1 MSQQPFEIRIPDL
14 LRNGILLWALL
25 GIVLIFGLI
34 SSIYTV
40 EAESEGVILRFGK
53 ARPDKVKPGLHF
65 KLPFGIDEVYVLPVE
80 RQLKQEYGFATEGG
94 TNSNQFTDR
103 RGRDREKNMVTGD
116 LNAAEVEWIVQY
128 RINDPEQYLFKVHD
142 PEGTLRNISE
152 SVMRTIVGDRTV
164 DEVITVGRQEIEK
177 DAMEMMR
184 GLVEKYELGIG
195 VDQIQLKNVN
205 PPLPVQASFNE
216 VNQAEQEKARMIN
229 EAQGQ
234 YNKEVY
240 VAEGVKDQN
249 IEAAEGYALK
259 RVNEAEG
266 DAARFRAVLEEFEKA
281 PEITK
286 TRLYLE
292 AMSEVVPQ
300 LGKKIIMDED
310 ASQVLPLL
318 QLQTDAGG
326 LSK

>member
-1 MSQQPFEIRIPDL
+1 MSQQPFEIKIPDL
-14 LRNGILLWALL
+14 IRNGVILWALL
-25 GIVLIFGLI
+25 AVVVIFGLI
-34 SSIYTV
+34 TSVYTV

-53 ARPDKVKPGLHF
+53 ARAEKVKPGLHF
-65 KLPFGIDEVYVLPVE
+65 KLPFGVDDVYVLPVK
-80 RQLKQEYGFATEGG
+80 RQLKQEYGFATESG
-94 TNSNQFTDR
+94 TNTNQFSDR
-103 RGRDREKNMVTGD
+103 RGRDREKSMVTGD

-128 RINDPEQYLFKVHD
+128 RIIDPEKYLFKVHD

-164 DEVITVGRQEIEK
+164 DDVITVGRQEIEE
-177 DAMEMMR
+177 DAMTMLR
-184 GLVEKYELGIG
+184 DLVFKYELGIG
-195 VDQIQLKNVN
+195 IDQIQLKNVN

-229 EAQGQ
+229 ESQGQ

-266 DAARFRAVLEEFEKA
+266 DVARFKAVLKEFEKA
-281 PEITK
+281 PEITR

-300 LGKKIIMDED
+300 MGQKIIIDED

-318 QLQTDAGG
+318 QLKTGQGG
-326 LSK
+326 LVR

>member
-1 MSQQPFEIRIPDL
+1 
-14 LRNGILLWALL
+14 
-25 GIVLIFGLI
+25 
-34 SSIYTV
+34 
-40 EAESEGVILRFGK
+40 
-53 ARPDKVKPGLHF
+53 
-65 KLPFGIDEVYVLPVE
+65 
-80 RQLKQEYGFATEGG
+80 
-94 TNSNQFTDR
+94 
-103 RGRDREKNMVTGD
+103 
-116 LNAAEVEWIVQY
+116 
-128 RINDPEQYLFKVHD
+128 
-142 PEGTLRNISE
+142 
-152 SVMRTIVGDRTV
+152 
-164 DEVITVGRQEIEK
+164 
-177 DAMEMMR
+177 
-184 GLVEKYELGIG
+184 
-195 VDQIQLKNVN
+195 
-205 PPLPVQASFNE
+205 
-216 VNQAEQEKARMIN
+216 MIN

-266 DAARFRAVLEEFEKA
+266 DVARFRAVLEEFEKA

-318 QLQTDAGG
+318 QLQTDKGG
-326 LSK
+326 FAK

>member
-1 MSQQPFEIRIPDL
+1 M
-14 LRNGILLWALL
+14 RNGVLLWALL
-25 GIVLIFGLI
+25 GFVLIFGLI

-53 ARPDKVKPGLHF
+53 ARPDNVKPGLHF

-94 TNSNQFTDR
+94 TNSNQFSDR
-103 RGRDREKNMVTGD
+103 RSRDREKNMVTGD

-128 RINDPEQYLFKVHD
+128 RISDPEQYLFKVHD

-177 DAMEMMR
+177 DAMVMMKN
-184 GLVEKYELGIG
+184 LVEKYELGMG

-266 DAARFRAVLEEFEKA
+266 GVARFRAVLEEFEKA
-281 PEITK
+281 EITK

-318 QLQTDAGG
+318 QLQTDKGG
-326 LSK
+326 FAK

>member
-14 LRNGILLWALL
+14 VRNGVLLWALL
-25 GIVLIFGLI
+25 GFVLIFGLI

-40 EAESEGVILRFGK
+40 EAESEGVILALASPEGQRETRASFQIAFRHRRSVRLAGGETIE
-53 ARPDKVKPGLHF
+53 ARVRLC
-65 KLPFGIDEVYVLPVE
+65 
-80 RQLKQEYGFATEGG
+80 
-94 TNSNQFTDR
+94 DR
-103 RGRDREKNMVTGD
+103 RGNQLQQFSDRRSRDREKNMVTGD

-266 DAARFRAVLEEFEKA
+266 DVARFRAVLEEFEKA

-318 QLQTDAGG
+318 QLQTDKGG
-326 LSK
+326 FAK

>member
-14 LRNGILLWALL
+14 VRNGVLLWALL
-25 GIVLIFGLI
+25 GFVLIFGLI

-53 ARPDKVKPGLHF
+53 AQKDNVKPGLHF

-94 TNSNQFTDR
+94 TNSNQFSDR
-103 RGRDREKNMVTGD
+103 RSRDREKNMVTGD

-128 RINDPEQYLFKVHD
+128 RISDPGQYLFKVHD

-177 DAMEMMR
+177 DAMVMMKN
-184 GLVEKYELGIG
+184 LVEKYELGIR

-266 DAARFRAVLEEFEKA
+266 DVARFRAVLEEFEKA

>member
-14 LRNGILLWALL
+14 LRNGLLLWALL
-25 GIVLIFGLI
+25 AVVLIFGLI
-34 SSIYTV
+34 TSIYTV

-53 ARPDKVKPGLHF
+53 AKEEKVKPGLHL
-65 KLPFGIDEVYVLPVE
+65 KLPFGIDDVYVLPVE

-94 TNSNQFTDR
+94 TNSNQFSDR
-103 RGRDREKNMVTGD
+103 RGRDREKSMVTGD

-128 RINDPEQYLFKVHD
+128 RITDPKRYLFEVHD

-152 SVMRTIVGDRTV
+152 SVMRTMVGDRTV

-177 DAMEMMR
+177 NAKIMLR
-184 GLVEKYELGIG
+184 ALVKKYELGIEI
-195 VDQIQLKNVN
+195 DQIQLKNVN

-266 DAARFRAVLEEFEKA
+266 DVARFVAVLKEFEKA

-300 LGKKIIMDED
+300 MGKKIIIDED

-318 QLQTDAGG
+318 QLQTNQGG
-326 LSK
+326 LAR